1 MFRPPVA
8 LLALVG
14 INGSLNAG
22 QKHDISN
29 AAIQAAP
36 GAVVTAG
43 TRFMGLAPS
52 DMLAVLS
59 ATFIVLQIAY
69 LIWKWR
75 RDARHEDERED
86 DRRRGL
92 RGPEPQADTE
102 EA

>member
-1 MFRPPVA
+1 MIKPPAA
-8 LLALVG
+8 LLALMGV
-14 INGSLNAG
+14 NGSLNAG
-22 QKHDISN
+22 QKHDISV
-29 AAIQAAP
+29 AAVQATP

-43 TRFMGLAPS
+43 SRFMGLAPS
-52 DMLAVLS
+52 DILAVLS
-59 ATFIVLQIAY
+59 CTFIVLQIAY

-92 RGPEPQADTE
+92 RDTEPQADAE

>member
-1 MFRPPVA
+1 MFRPPAA

-22 QKHDISN
+22 QKHDIST
-29 AAIQAAP
+29 AAVQAAP

-59 ATFIVLQIAY
+59 GTFILLQIGY

-75 RDARHEDERED
+75 RDARHEEEREA
-86 DRRRGL
+86 DRRSANRNDDL
-92 RGPEPQADTE
+92 TADAE